1 MIFHKEWSLCEAFG
15 LVSSRV
21 KGTGWIIILYVPLGL
36 DHLVRLEEDGW
47 MVEEVKVQLCVDGLK
62 V

>member
-1 MIFHKEWSLCEAFG
+1 MILHKEWSLCEAFG

-36 DHLVRLEEDGW
+36 EDLVRLEERGSQSSV
-47 MVEEVKVQLCVDGLK
+47 MYGRIKSLIASK
-62 V
+62 